1 MFAPHRSHA
10 HAYSAVHIETGVH
23 GADPHQLITLLLD
36 GALSAI
42 ATAFNAIERGDM
54 PAKGRA
60 ISRAV
65 GIVDEGLRAALD
77 LKSGGTVASTLHNLY
92 SCLLVRLTQ
101 ANLNNDAAA
110 LRECSALLTPLRNAW
125 LDISPNRLAA

>member
-1 MFAPHRSHA
+1 MA
-10 HAYSAVHIETGVH
+10 SALY
-23 GADPHQLITLLLD
+23 D
-36 GALSAI
+36 
-42 ATAFNAIERGDM
+42 
-54 PAKGRA
+54 
-60 ISRAV
+60 
-65 GIVDEGLRAALD
+65 
-77 LKSGGTVASTLHNLY
+77 LY